1 MPLKPLFSGSR
12 TGEKRVRVHGGSII
26 GRAEFI
32 LSRVW
37 NSGKRKIRKVLSSDN
52 FRRLPG
58 TGLSEGP
65 CSERPVDGS
74 SRLKKRLKENEEGK
88 SGIRD
93 FGEGPDFPSDR
104 KKSAKEGH
112 VRPEGS
118 TVARSLQ
125 DLPDF
130 CPRGSLRKVCGEGE
144 DPKTRQGSGVEK
156 NEWGGKGKL
165 PAPNFLAEPFSSF
178 LKAFPL
184 SFLPLSNKKKGHVDS
199 LRGLRTAPRGFPVQ
213 TFLPGGESL
222 PEEGGGDKG
231 QKKPHGSLPKSP
243 SP

>member
-1 MPLKPLFSGSR
+1 M
-12 TGEKRVRVHGGSII
+12 GGS
-26 GRAEFI
+26 
-32 LSRVW
+32 SCW
-37 NSGKRKIRKVLSSDN
+37 NSGKSKIRKVLSSDN
-52 FRRLPG
+52 FRRPPG

-74 SRLKKRLKENEEGK
+74 SRLKKRVKENEEGK
-88 SGIRD
+88 SGIRG
-93 FGEGPDFPSDR
+93 FGEWPDFPSDR

-112 VRPEGS
+112 VRPEGPPL
-118 TVARSLQ
+118 TGSLQ

-156 NEWGGKGKL
+156 NEWGRKGKL
-165 PAPNFLAEPFSSF
+165 PAANFLAEPFSRF
-178 LKAFPL
+178 LKAF
-184 SFLPLSNKKKGHVDS
+184 SVFFLPLSDKKKGHVDS
-199 LRGLRTAPRGFPVQ
+199 LRRLRAAPGGFPAQ
-213 TFLPGGESL
+213 AFLPDGESL

-231 QKKPHGSLPKSP
+231 QKKSHGSLPKSP